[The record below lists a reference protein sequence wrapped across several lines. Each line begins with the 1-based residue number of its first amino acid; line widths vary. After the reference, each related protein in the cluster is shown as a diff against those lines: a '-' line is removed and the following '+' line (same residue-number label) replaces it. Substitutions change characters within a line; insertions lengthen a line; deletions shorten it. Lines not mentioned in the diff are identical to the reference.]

1 MNECSKMLNQVVRL
15 ELDGEVIHLVGT
27 AHVSSESVELVRKT
41 IDEVEPDVVAV
52 ELCQQRHDAILDQ
65 RSWDE
70 TELEKI
76 IREGKTYL
84 FLMQLMLSNFQRSIG
99 DELGVKPGSEML
111 ESIKIAKEKGL
122 RVALVDRDIK
132 VSLKRTLDFLS
143 LKEKFKLLYGMVWE
157 MFGERESAD
166 ELMKQLDDGDIVT
179 AMVEELGREVPSIK
193 KTLLDE
199 RDRYIA
205 NKLLDTEGKSIVAVL
220 GAGHI
225 NGIKKIIESEHG
237 KTKKDRESE
246 LRDLEKI
253 PKSNSV
259 WKYLGYLVP
268 VLIVVLVA
276 SGFFLKGDVFVFE
289 SVLKWV
295 VINGSLSALGALIAF
310 AHPLSILTAFVAAP
324 LTSLNPLL
332 AAGWFAGLMEAKM
345 RKPKVK
351 DFEGLLK
358 LNSLRDYWGNGVTR
372 ILLVIAFAN
381 LGSGLGTYIAG
392 FSIFTSIQDELI
404 SLLPF

>member
-1 MNECSKMLNQVVRL
+1 MLNQVVRL

>member
-1 MNECSKMLNQVVRL
+1 MTICYKMLNNVVRL
-15 ELDGEVIHLVGT
+15 ELDGRVIHLVGT
-27 AHVSSESVELVRKT
+27 AHVSSESVELVKKT
-41 IDEVEPDVVAV
+41 IDDVGPDVVAV

-65 RSWDE
+65 RRWDD
-70 TELEKI
+70 TELEKV

-111 ESIKIAKEKGL
+111 ESIKIAKERGI

-132 VSLKRTLDFLS
+132 ISLKRTLNSLS

-157 MFGERESAD
+157 MFGERESAED
-166 ELMKQLDDGDIVT
+166 LMKQLDDGDIFT
-179 AMVEELGREVPSIK
+179 SMVEELGREVPSIK

-225 NGIKKIIESEHG
+225 NGIKEIIELEYSKSKG
-237 KTKKDRESE
+237 DREIE
-246 LRDLEKI
+246 LIELDII

-276 SGFFLKGDVFVFE
+276 AGFFLKGDVFVFE

-392 FSIFTSIQDELI
+392 FSIFTSIQNELI
-404 SLLPF
+404 ALLPL

>member
-1 MNECSKMLNQVVRL
+1 MLNNVVRL
-15 ELDGEVIHLVGT
+15 ELDGRVIHLVGT
-27 AHVSSESVELVRKT
+27 AHVSSESVKLVKKT
-41 IDEVEPDVVAV
+41 IDDVGPDVVAV

-65 RSWDE
+65 RRWDD
-70 TELEKI
+70 TELEKV

-111 ESIKIAKEKGL
+111 ESIKIAKERGI

-132 VSLKRTLDFLS
+132 ISLKRTLNSLS

-157 MFGERESAD
+157 MFGERESAED
-166 ELMKQLDDGDIVT
+166 LMKQLDDGDIFT
-179 AMVEELGREVPSIK
+179 SMVEELGREVPSIK

-225 NGIKKIIESEHG
+225 NGIKEIIELEYSKSKG
-237 KTKKDRESE
+237 DREIE
-246 LRDLEKI
+246 LIELDII

-276 SGFFLKGDVFVFE
+276 AGFFLKGDVFVFE

-392 FSIFTSIQDELI
+392 FSIFTSIQNELI
-404 SLLPF
+404 ALLPL

>member
-1 MNECSKMLNQVVRL
+1 MLNNVVRL
-15 ELDGEVIHLVGT
+15 ELDGRVIHLVGT
-27 AHVSSESVELVRKT
+27 AHVSSESVELVKKT
-41 IDEVEPDVVAV
+41 IDDVGPDVVAV

-65 RSWDE
+65 RRWDD
-70 TELEKI
+70 TELEKV

-111 ESIKIAKEKGL
+111 ESIKIAKERGI

-132 VSLKRTLDFLS
+132 ISLKRTLNSLS

-157 MFGERESAD
+157 MFGERESAED
-166 ELMKQLDDGDIVT
+166 LMKQLDDGDIFT
-179 AMVEELGREVPSIK
+179 SMVEELGREVPSIK

-225 NGIKKIIESEHG
+225 NGIKEIIELEYSKSKG
-237 KTKKDRESE
+237 DREIE
-246 LRDLEKI
+246 LIELDII

-276 SGFFLKGDVFVFE
+276 AGFFLKGDVFVFE

-392 FSIFTSIQDELI
+392 FSIFTSIQNELI
-404 SLLPF
+404 ALLPL

>member
-1 MNECSKMLNQVVRL
+1 MLNQVVRL

-27 AHVSSESVELVRKT
+27 AHVSRESVDLVRKT
-41 IDEVEPDVVAV
+41 INEVEPDVVAV

-65 RSWDE
+65 RRWDD
-70 TELEKI
+70 TEIEKV

-84 FLMQLMLSNFQRSIG
+84 FLMQLMLTNFQRSIG
-99 DELGVKPGSEML
+99 DELGIKPGSEML
-111 ESIKIAKEKGL
+111 ESIKIAKE
-122 RVALVDRDIK
+122 RNIDVALVDRDIK
-132 VSLKRTLDFLS
+132 ISLKRTLDFLS

-166 ELMKQLDDGDIVT
+166 ELMKQLDEGDIVT
-179 AMVEELGREVPSIK
+179 SMVEELGREVPSIK

-205 NKLLDTEGKSIVAVL
+205 NKLLDIEGKSIVAVL

-225 NGIKKIIESEHG
+225 NGIKGIIESEHS
-237 KTKKDRESE
+237 KSKKDRGSE
-246 LRDLEKI
+246 LRELEEI
-253 PKSNSV
+253 PESRSV
-259 WKYLGYLVP
+259 WRYMGYLVP
-268 VLIVVLVA
+268 VLVVVLVA
-276 SGFFLKGDVFVFE
+276 AGFFLKGDAFVFE
-289 SVLKWV
+289 SLVKWV

-351 DFEGLLK
+351 DFDGLLE
-358 LNSLRDYWGNGVTR
+358 LNSLRDYWRNGVTR

-404 SLLPF
+404 ALLPI

>member
-1 MNECSKMLNQVVRL
+1 MLNRVVRL
-15 ELDGEVIHLVGT
+15 ELDGRKIHLVGT
-27 AHVSSESVELVRKT
+27 AHVSTESVDLVRKT

-65 RSWDE
+65 RRWDD
-70 TELEKI
+70 TEIEKV

-84 FLMQLMLSNFQRSIG
+84 FLMQLMLTNFQKRIG

-111 ESIKIAKEKGL
+111 ESIKIAEERGID
-122 RVALVDRDIK
+122 VALVDRDIK
-132 VSLKRTLDFLS
+132 ISLKRTLDFIS
-143 LKEKFKLLYGMVWE
+143 LKEKFKLLYGLVWGI
-157 MFGERESAD
+157 FGERESAD
-166 ELMKQLDDGDIVT
+166 ELMKQLGDRDIVT
-179 AMVEELGREVPSIK
+179 SMVEELGREVPSIK

-205 NKLLDTEGKSIVAVL
+205 NKLLDIEGRSIVAVL
-220 GAGHI
+220 GAGHV
-225 NGIKKIIESEHG
+225 NGIKRIIESEHG
-237 KTKKDRESE
+237 RVKKDRESE
-246 LRDLEKI
+246 LRELEEI
-253 PKSNSV
+253 PESRSL
-259 WKYLGYLVP
+259 WRYIGYLVP
-268 VLIVVLVA
+268 ALVVALVA
-276 SGFFLKGDVFVFE
+276 AGFFLEGEAFVFE
-289 SVLKWV
+289 SLLKWV

-310 AHPLSILTAFVAAP
+310 AHPLSILTAFIVAP

-351 DFEGLLK
+351 DFEGLLE
-358 LNSLRDYWGNGVTR
+358 LNSPGDYWRNGVTR

-392 FSIFTSIQDELI
+392 LSIFTSIQDELI
-404 SLLPF
+404 ALLPI